1 MPEESIAAYI
11 NNITALIIFTSV
23 ILFIFLLTFL
33 LSRFFIYRNKRSDY
47 KIDIK
52 NEELVSSRN
61 NVNNSLEKKSKY
73 LFYLKKDPYLI
84 KNLFI
89 FGLLFIFDIFFIF
102 LITLILNFVQQFQMG
117 RDSFLILGLLFFLI
131 VASVYIVKSKI
142 IS

>member
-11 NNITALIIFTSV
+11 NNITAFIIFTSV
-23 ILFIFLLTFL
+23 ILFIFLLIFV

-52 NEELVSSRN
+52 NEELVSFRN
-61 NVNNSLEKKSKY
+61 NINNSFEKKSKD
-73 LFYLKKDPYLI
+73 LFYLKKDPYLV
-84 KNLFI
+84 KSLFI
-89 FGLLFIFDIFFIF
+89 FGLLFVFDIFFIF

-117 RDSFLILGLLFFLI
+117 RDLFLILGLLFFLI
-131 VASVYIVKSKI
+131 VTSVYIVKSKI